1 MKWMRNC
8 DEAEV
13 LVARRIVLLACAAL
27 LCLATSLAAAT
38 PRIMYERALERER
51 AVRPRLE
58 TARSDGPAA
67 AEARRVV
74 AAYQRV
80 LERYP
85 ASGYC
90 DNALWQAAALAA
102 DVWAQLGEDADRVTA
117 LRLYKR
123 LVSGYPS
130 SPLVT
135 RAATELQRLDVAGR
149 VDRPASIATRA
160 VQATSGTKTDSH
172 AAEPVASERVIPVPP
187 QLKVRVRDVLTP
199 PVELPESKPAR
210 LRSVSRTVLTN
221 LVRVTIELDR
231 EVPYHDERI
240 ANPDR
245 VFIDLPNVK
254 ADHSARQTQKF
265 ESGVV
270 RQIRVGRPSEETT
283 RVVLEIDGTASH
295 SVFALYNPY
304 RLIIDCERPGIRAG
318 IAAVVP
324 PESTDTGVVRAALV
338 APPSPPEAAVQQPSV
353 GSRSVRLRRASV
365 APLIIPTARLRALA
379 RPAASAPA
387 RTAVDQAPLTARQ
400 PTETMVTP
408 AMAPAGALTPSVNL
422 QGRFSLSRQLGLG
435 IARIVIDPGHGGHD
449 PGAQVKGLSEADLVL
464 DVGLRL
470 EQLLLNQ
477 QGVEVVMTRR
487 TQVFVPLEERTA
499 IANRV
504 GADLFL
510 SIHAN
515 ASHNASAR
523 GIETYFLNFASNR
536 AAEVVAARE
545 NAASERTMH
554 SLPDIVKAITLNDKL
569 DESRD
574 FATMVQRAMIDRL
587 RSNNKSLRDLG
598 VKQAPFVVLIGAG
611 MPSVLAEISF
621 VTHPQEGR
629 LLKSPAYRQR
639 IAEALFEGV
648 ARYQRSLKN
657 VRTVANQ

>member
-1 MKWMRNC
+1 
-8 DEAEV
+8 
-13 LVARRIVLLACAAL
+13 
-27 LCLATSLAAAT
+27 
-38 PRIMYERALERER
+38 
-51 AVRPRLE
+51 
-58 TARSDGPAA
+58 
-67 AEARRVV
+67 
-74 AAYQRV
+74 V

-102 DVWAQLGEDADRVTA
+102 DVWAQLSDDADRVTA

-130 SPLVT
+130 SPLVV
-135 RAATELQRLDVAGR
+135 RARTEMQRLDIAGR
-149 VDRPASIATRA
+149 VDRPASRGTRA
-160 VQATSGTKTDSH
+160 VEATSGTKTDSQ
-172 AAEPVASERVIPVPP
+172 AAEPVAPERVIPVPP
-187 QLKVRVRDVLTP
+187 QLNVRVRDVLTP
-199 PVELPESKPAR
+199 PVQLPEDKPAR

-254 ADHSARQTQKF
+254 ADLSARQTQKF

-304 RLIIDCERPGIRAG
+304 RLVIDCERPGIKAG

-324 PESTDTGVVRAALV
+324 PESNDTGVVRAALV
-338 APPSPPEAAVQQPSV
+338 APPPLPEATVQQPSV
-353 GSRSVRLRRASV
+353 GSRSVRLRRASA
-365 APLIIPTARLRALA
+365 APVIIPTTRLRAIV

-387 RTAVDQAPLTARQ
+387 RTTVDQASPLAARQ
-400 PTETMVTP
+400 PTEAMVTP
-408 AMAPAGALTPSVNL
+408 AIAPAGALAPSVNL